1 MSERWTTVG
10 GRGPEGRFWS
20 LPFSL
25 LSAEG
30 VFLRKWLN
38 SLYTTV
44 IQTNPSCFVPLAEAF
59 LTISE
64 EVGRWLRRGVAWW
77 EESLLFGGSRS
88 CWPPRWGW
96 WGAGSWVEALERHWG
111 LCLGLGERVCLN
123 RWPTLSAMLH
133 DFFLSDSRVGP
144 WHVRGRCD
152 SQHERVPGICSRCRT
167 SYFQSLYQQPGMCFE
182 GP

>member
-1 MSERWTTVG
+1 MRSTPTSKTWRREPTGPMSERWTTVG

-20 LPFSL
+20 LPSSL

-30 VFLRKWLN
+30 VFLCKWLN

-77 EESLLFGGSRS
+77 EESLLFRGSRS

-96 WGAGSWVEALERHWG
+96 WGAGSEWRPWRGTGDSVLDLENESVWMDGPRYQPCFMIFPFGQQGW
-111 LCLGLGERVCLN
+111 
-123 RWPTLSAMLH
+123 AMAR
-133 DFFLSDSRVGP
+133 SWQV
-144 WHVRGRCD
+144 W
-152 SQHERVPGICSRCRT
+152 
-167 SYFQSLYQQPGMCFE
+167 
-182 GP
+182 